1 LLRYGCF
8 LAATSRQKDEQKKRP
23 RKKEPLHLIRFAFI

>member
-8 LAATSRQKDEQKKRP
+8 LAATSRQKDEQKSGT
-23 RKKEPLHLIRFAFI
+23 RKKELLHLIRFAFI